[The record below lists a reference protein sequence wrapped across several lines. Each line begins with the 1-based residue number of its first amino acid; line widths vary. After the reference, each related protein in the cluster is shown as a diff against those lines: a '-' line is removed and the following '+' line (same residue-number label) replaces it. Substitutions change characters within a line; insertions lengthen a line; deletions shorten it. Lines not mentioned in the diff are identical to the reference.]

1 MRGPLCGMTMPA
13 GPGQNRLSP
22 QGRVTLA
29 HPPRARSTW
38 AGPVVREVTAGR
50 GSRSAARRSTAA
62 PAPARS
68 CLTSALDPPRLRAA
82 HCRRRSTPA
91 PARVLCLP
99 EAPPSVPGL
108 DLPSMS
114 AAVSLPQ
121 SQPSLPPPARLKAVV
136 RERRQQQ
143 QQRPFIRGAYGEGG
157 VTPAVRGA
165 GRRAWHHGPVC
176 TCRGPAGWAAAGAGR
191 SGPRARGAGC
201 TAAAPA
207 AATLSC
213 PRGPGPGGPAQHSLQ
228 GKAEWASE
236 SCSGRLKRAAA
247 GASVGTRAPSSLYP
261 SLPTWPSER

>member
-1 MRGPLCGMTMPA
+1 MWYDDARGPRPESPLPTGSGDPRPPA
-13 GPGQNRLSP
+13 PGQEYLGRTGGPG
-22 QGRVTLA
+22 GDGG
-29 HPPRARSTW
+29 
-38 AGPVVREVTAGR
+38 AGIPIG
-50 GSRSAARRSTAA
+50 
-62 PAPARS
+62 
-68 CLTSALDPPRLRAA
+68 CSALNRRACACACALLPDIGARPPRLRPA

-121 SQPSLPPPARLKAVV
+121 SQPSLPPPARLKAAV
-136 RERRQQQ
+136 RERQ